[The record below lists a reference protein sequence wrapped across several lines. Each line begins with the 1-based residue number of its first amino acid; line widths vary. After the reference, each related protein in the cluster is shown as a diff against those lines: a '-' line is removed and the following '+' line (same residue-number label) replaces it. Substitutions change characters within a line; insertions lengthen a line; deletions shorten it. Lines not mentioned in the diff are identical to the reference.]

1 MKTNRFRSPNGAAS
15 GRLCRRGV
23 ATKEVVLSAVVVM
36 IFGMGLYFL
45 ERDSLGRLH
54 HFVSTMT
61 GSPY

>member
-1 MKTNRFRSPNGAAS
+1 MKIHRSYAS
-15 GRLCRRGV
+15 NTQTTVRRHRRGV